1 MSAMRPHEAAMLLRR
16 ALRILG
22 NGTDPD
28 RAELR
33 VRILISLAYCD
44 AEERSFEDGVGH
56 LYAAG
61 AYLADVPEQR
71 TRVELEATIDA
82 QHGLMLMR
90 VGRLDQSV
98 AMLGRAVAV
107 SDRAWAQGIENHYA
121 LAANLVNRGLAQA
134 ASGRPGQ
141 AERDMRRAIEVLDA
155 GLRDGGPDRARMTML
170 AASARHNLGAAARR
184 AGDIPRALR
193 HYRELGRSLADLD
206 PSSLPKFRVDQAEAL
221 LAGGLAQEAATHLD
235 EALPAL
241 RRERDNQNLSEAEL
255 LRAAAALI
263 DGDQATARKMASSA
277 RRRFLRRG
285 SPAWAGIA
293 SLTRLRSEVVTA
305 LERGRVPAA
314 LPAKASALA
323 DELAGLRL
331 VDEAAVARMLAVRL
345 ELRRGRTD
353 QAAAAL
359 ALVPTPRRV
368 TPVDHRM
375 LLRLCRAELGVAK
388 GHRRTAFAQARGG
401 LTELG
406 RLRDRMGGLE
416 LVSGTAV
423 HGRELGELAVRLVL
437 DQPRSAPRQLFD
449 WLERT
454 RAQVYRYEP
463 LPAVDDAELAD
474 RLQEYRMLSRQ
485 VQQARVA
492 GRPVGELIAKHAIL
506 QREVMRLG
514 WGESPWGRPRP
525 IAGLAEVVERIGD
538 RALVSYVVSGQ
549 GIAAVVVADGRAR
562 LVRLGAAVDA
572 ANAARE
578 LRADLDVLSPD
589 HLAAPIA
596 AAVSNSARIRA
607 ARLDEQLL
615 RPIAGII
622 GDREL
627 VVVPTG
633 DLYAVAWGT
642 LPSLRGRPVS
652 VAPSATAWLT
662 AMREQAPA
670 TPGRTVLA
678 AGPDLQA
685 AVGEISRLR
694 DYYPAAVLLDGA
706 QAGVREVLTA
716 LDGASLAHLAAHGTH
731 EPENALF
738 SRLELADGALY
749 AHEMSRLR
757 RPPEHVVLASC
768 ELGVSRIRPG
778 DEALGFAGAL
788 LAIGCRAVTAPVTRV
803 GDLAAAAAMADYHRR
818 LAAGAQPAVALAE
831 TTASD
836 PLRRP
841 FVSLGAS
848 QFVAAGQVPDC
859 SPKNGIG

>member
-1 MSAMRPHEAAMLLRR
+1 MLKQRQ
-16 ALRILG
+16 ALRLLG
-22 NGTDPD
+22 EDDDPET
-28 RAELR
+28 AELR
-33 VRILISLAYCD
+33 IRILISLAFSD
-44 AEERSFEDGVGH
+44 AEERSFEDGVEH
-56 LYAAG
+56 LYTAG
-61 AYLADVPEQR
+61 KYLADVTDAR
-71 TRVELEATIDA
+71 IRAELEATIEA
-82 QHGLMLMR
+82 QQGLMLMR
-90 VGRLDQSV
+90 AGRLDESI

-107 SDRAWAQGIENHYA
+107 SDRNWAQGIEDHFA
-121 LAANLVNRGLAQA
+121 LGSNLVNRGLAHA
-134 ASGRPGQ
+134 ASGRPGK
-141 AERDMRRAIEVLDA
+141 AERDMRRAIEVVDA
-155 GLRDGGPDRARMTML
+155 GLRDGSPDRTRLMLL
-170 AASARHNLGAAARR
+170 AASAHHNLGAAARR
-184 AGDIPRALR
+184 AGDIPGALR
-193 HYRELGRSLADLD
+193 HYRELGRRFPELPQSI
-206 PSSLPKFRVDQAEAL
+206 LPKFRMDHAEAL
-221 LAGGLAQEAATHLD
+221 LAGGLAQEAANHLD
-235 EALPAL
+235 EALPEM
-241 RRERDNQNLSEAEL
+241 RRQHANQNLSEAEL

-263 DGDQATARKMASSA
+263 DGDQVMARKMASSA

-285 SPAWAGIA
+285 SPAWAAIA

-305 LERGRVPAA
+305 LEKGRVPAA
-314 LPAKASALA
+314 LPAKALALA
-323 DELAGLRL
+323 DELSGLKL
-331 VDEAAVARMLAVRL
+331 ADEAAVARMLAVRL
-345 ELRRGRTD
+345 ELRRGNTNR
-353 QAAAAL
+353 AAELL

-375 LLRLCRAELGVAK
+375 LLRLCRAELAVAT
-388 GHRRTAFAQARGG
+388 GHRRPAFAQARGG

-423 HGRELGELAVRLVL
+423 HGQELGELAVRLVL
-437 DQPRSAPRQLFD
+437 DQPSANARQLFD
-449 WLERT
+449 WVERT

-463 LPAVDDAELAD
+463 LPAMADTDLVD
-474 RLQEYRMLSRQ
+474 RLQEYRTVSRQ
-485 VQQARVA
+485 VQHARVA
-492 GRPVGELIAKHAIL
+492 GRPVGELIAKLTAL

-525 IAGLAEVVERIGD
+525 IATLAEVLERIED

-562 LVRLGAAVDA
+562 LVRLGAAPDA
-572 ANAARE
+572 AETARE

-589 HLAAPIA
+589 HLAPPIA

-607 ARLDEQLL
+607 TRLDDQLL
-615 RPIAGII
+615 RPVASII

-662 AMREQAPA
+662 AMREETPA
-670 TPGRTVLA
+670 AQGGTVLA

-685 AVGEISRLR
+685 AVGEVSSLR
-694 DYYPAAVLLDGA
+694 ANYPNATVLDGPR
-706 QAGVREVLTA
+706 AGVRSVLAA
-716 LDGASLAHLAAHGTH
+716 LDGARLAHLAAHGTH
-731 EPENALF
+731 EPENSLF

-757 RPPEHVVLASC
+757 RPPAHVVLAAC

-788 LAIGCRAVTAPVTRV
+788 LAIGCKAVIAPVTRV

-818 LAAGAQPAVALAE
+818 LSSGAQPAVALAE
-831 TTASD
+831 TTAID

-841 FVSLGAS
+841 FISLGAS
-848 QFVAAGQVPDC
+848 QFVAPLR
-859 SPKNGIG
+859 